1 MYPNAPLHLSLFH
14 DFCTVP
20 IPFCMQEADAR
31 KKNLETKEQ
40 ELVQLE
46 QKLYARERVSLLSML
61 YGNFSFAFLKFFLI
75 I

>member
-1 MYPNAPLHLSLFH
+1 MSIS
-14 DFCTVP
+14 VR
-20 IPFCMQEADAR
+20 MQEADSR

-61 YGNFSFAFLKFFLI
+61 YGSFSLFLKSFLNYLNY
-75 I
+75 